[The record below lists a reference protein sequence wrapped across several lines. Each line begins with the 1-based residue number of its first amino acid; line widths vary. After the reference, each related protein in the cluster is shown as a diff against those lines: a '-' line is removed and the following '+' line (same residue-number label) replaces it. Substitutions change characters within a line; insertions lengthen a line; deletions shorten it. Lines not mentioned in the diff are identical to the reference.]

1 MGPAH
6 QVLEEVLGGLG
17 QAEHPPSAD
26 RERGDLRPVKINHAT
41 FVLGRIADEMHRAGG
56 VATLPERW
64 SLLYAN
70 ACQCS
75 TYFCVEV
82 VLGKIRVGNQDVHS

>member
-1 MGPAH
+1 
-6 QVLEEVLGGLG
+6 
-17 QAEHPPSAD
+17 
-26 RERGDLRPVKINHAT
+26 VKINHAT

-64 SLLYAN
+64 SLLNAN

-82 VLGKIRVGNQDVHS
+82 V